1 MTFKLCKA
9 LRECLTV
16 SPNLKTLQLNGL
28 PLRERDLITLTKV
41 KTNVLLMS
49 YLERDCHS
57 IFSSLFSSLSVTK
70 NEFPSCECSEM
81 RLFIVNYEKYFYVS
95 YWRIKI
101 MFGCVGHKSYVNI
114 DSSSCSVQD

>member
-41 KTNVLLMS
+41 ITV
-49 YLERDCHS
+49 
-57 IFSSLFSSLSVTK
+57 I
-70 NEFPSCECSEM
+70 CSENRNTNKSFTSSVDVLFRE
-81 RLFIVNYEKYFYVS
+81 RLSQYLLAFLLFLCYQK
-95 YWRIKI
+95 
-101 MFGCVGHKSYVNI
+101 
-114 DSSSCSVQD
+114 